1 MSIEYLRLYMY
12 IYIHNVVAPNRFGIL
27 YELVEKERILKVKC
41 SHRSSP
47 SLLRSPSFLPP
58 RTKSHGEF
66 LKTLRRRRSFSAKER
81 LLFSCLPSSVF
92 FKSIAGSQIRLD
104 TPQTRYLR
112 QKKKTV
118 EISVPRRVCFKD
130 KFRMEK
136 E

>member
-1 MSIEYLRLYMY
+1 MVIFKNIGSSLESDMLEDKSLALIEKSHNVDRIPTFIYVY

-104 TPQTRYLR
+104 TP
-112 QKKKTV
+112 
-118 EISVPRRVCFKD
+118 
-130 KFRMEK
+130 
-136 E
+136 